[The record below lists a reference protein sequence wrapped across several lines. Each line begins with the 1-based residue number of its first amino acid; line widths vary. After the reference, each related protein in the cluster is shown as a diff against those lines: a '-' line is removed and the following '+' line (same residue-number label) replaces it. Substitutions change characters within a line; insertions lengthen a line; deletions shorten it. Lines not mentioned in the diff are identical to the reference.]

1 MSSSI
6 VLRRCLERL
15 ERRLEVSNQFSPN
28 NWHPLGFCAV
38 FSEIDDFTWEK
49 EWFSVTFL
57 TYCQTQ
63 SKMWVTRF
71 MSLMTIS
78 SPIFS
83 ERTKEPNPAELE
95 WWWESAKKSF
105 NETLSSSILVRYR
118 NKRTQKISLS
128 EHPFW
133 RENCYF
139 SSKDARISIKCNI
152 FRKYLFWC
160 ENCYYSWMTENLPLV
175 TIFVPK

>member
-71 MSLMTIS
+71 MSSLMTIS

-105 NETLSSSILVRYR
+105 NETLSSSILVRCS
-118 NKRTQKISLS
+118 NKRTQKSHHASVASI
-128 EHPFW
+128 
-133 RENCYF
+133 YF
-139 SSKDARISIKCNI
+139 GAKIVTFLRWMNI
-152 FRKYLFWC
+152 
-160 ENCYYSWMTENLPLV
+160 N
-175 TIFVPK
+175 

>member
-49 EWFSVTFL
+49 RMIFGHFFDLLSNTEH
-57 TYCQTQ
+57 
-63 SKMWVTRF
+63 KMWVTRF

-95 WWWESAKKSF
+95 
-105 NETLSSSILVRYR
+105 
-118 NKRTQKISLS
+118 
-128 EHPFW
+128 
-133 RENCYF
+133 
-139 SSKDARISIKCNI
+139 
-152 FRKYLFWC
+152 
-160 ENCYYSWMTENLPLV
+160 
-175 TIFVPK
+175 